1 MTLGLLPAIRG
12 GLGDL
17 ARTGQHTRLLQGYV
31 RRYLRAFDAVRYFS
45 YLRETLGAYTTDAEI
60 LALVR
65 AGKVRAVVGE
75 VVGFDQ
81 LPAAMTRMRD
91 RKTTGRVIVRLD

>member
-1 MTLGLLPAIRG
+1 MGWNLCPDTI
-12 GLGDL
+12 
-17 ARTGQHTRLLQGYV
+17 GQK
-31 RRYLRAFDAVRYFS
+31 AM
-45 YLRETLGAYTTDAEI
+45 AEI

-81 LPAAMTRMRD
+81 LPPAMTRMRD